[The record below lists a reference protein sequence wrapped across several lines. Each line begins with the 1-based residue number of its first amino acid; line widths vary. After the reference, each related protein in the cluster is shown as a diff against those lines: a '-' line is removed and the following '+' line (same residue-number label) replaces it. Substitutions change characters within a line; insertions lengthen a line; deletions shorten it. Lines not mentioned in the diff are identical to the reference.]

1 MKELTLKSTKFKIK
15 NTIFE
20 VVGTSFGEDGVF
32 NAIDT
37 VKNLKTGN
45 KKTYRRAD
53 LIILVE
59 KHQAKWI

>member
-20 VVGTSFGEDGVF
+20 VVGTSSGEDGVF

-37 VKNLKTGN
+37 VKNLTTGS

-53 LIILVE
+53 LMILIE
-59 KHQAKWI
+59 KYKAEWI